1 MSGNASLGADFSSET
16 SEVIFQSG
24 QSEESMVIQINN
36 DDMLEH
42 NEVFI
47 ARLTSPE
54 GGVIREPS
62 DAVITIH
69 DDEGM

>member
-1 MSGNASLGADFSSET
+1 MNGSASLGADFSSDI
-16 SEVIFQSG
+16 SEVLFQSG
-24 QSEESMVIQINN
+24 QSEVSMVIQINN

-47 ARLTSPE
+47 ARLTSPD
-54 GGVIREPS
+54 GKLS

-69 DDEGM
+69 DDEGMCNQ